1 MTTPLNI
8 SSDDAA
14 FFQVSA
20 SSSSADSQSD
30 ADGEEDSATNG
41 ARGASKAGQLDMF
54 VAKPVNHTRHVG
66 GSRAVPTTHLVL
78 TPGAHRVP

>member
-14 FFQVSA
+14 FFQMSA
-20 SSSSADSQSD
+20 SDRGGDSQSD

-41 ARGASKAGQLDMF
+41 ARGASKVGQLDMF
-54 VAKPVNHTRHVG
+54 VALPVTHTHHRG
-66 GSRAVPTTHLVL
+66 GSRAVPTTNIQY